1 MNGRFQTWILFCA
14 KLSTGGSCTAKL
26 AEEMILLLLPM
37 DDIGIVNRKRRD
49 DASLQAS
56 QWAVG
61 EGNAGCDGA
70 YDEAG
75 GVAFLKRGGISGGE
89 RGQQQPS
96 H

>member
-1 MNGRFQTWILFCA
+1 MRRFRTWILLCA
-14 KLSTGGSCTAKL
+14 KLGTGGSCTAKL
-26 AEEMILLLLPM
+26 AEEMILLFLPM
-37 DDIGIVNRKRRD
+37 DDIVIVDRKRRD

-56 QWAVG
+56 QRAVG
-61 EGNAGCDGA
+61 EGDAGRDGA

-75 GVAFLKRGGISGGE
+75 GVAFLKRGGIGGGE